1 MLIMKRHITIISAT
15 LATLALMLLAPSCS
29 RYGKSKGQST
39 EFATFI
45 KAYTG
50 GIISDK
56 STIRIE
62 LASDIPE
69 ATPGADIK
77 DGILT
82 FSPPV
87 KGTTRWL
94 TTNII
99 EFIPETG
106 ALKSGQSYTGKL
118 QLDNQL
124 S

>member
-1 MLIMKRHITIISAT
+1 MRRAINLLIAF
-15 LATLALMLLAPSCS
+15 LALAFILEAVTSCS
-29 RYGKSKGQST
+29 RYGKVKGQST

-56 STIRIE
+56 STIRVE

-69 ATPGADIK
+69 ATPGGDIK

-87 KGTTRWL
+87 KESIQKERLESSLNGSPADGVMSTMKRM
-94 TTNII
+94 
-99 EFIPETG
+99 
-106 ALKSGQSYTGKL
+106 
-118 QLDNQL
+118 L